1 MKHFGINTNVNNNNV
16 DSNNNAND
24 DDDTY
29 DGRIRDKIKWYENDT
44 Y

>member
-1 MKHFGINTNVNNNNV
+1 MKHFSINTNVNNNNV

-29 DGRIRDKIKWYENDT
+29 DGRIRDKIKWY
-44 Y
+44 